1 MNKELASRIRQARS
15 GDPLLEAFQYEAKQ
29 EAASAL
35 GHAGKKLEAAVS
47 ALERH
52 DATPGANTDRDELV
66 QEVADL
72 AWAIMIQRE
81 AFGLF
86 AASDIE
92 KHYRIPREAM
102 ARMGAVRQR

>member
-1 MNKELASRIRQARS
+1 MTDLARRIRHARS
-15 GDPLLEAFQYEAKQ
+15 GDPLLEAIGYEAKQ
-29 EAASAL
+29 EAACAL
-35 GHAGKKLEAAVS
+35 GHAGKKLEAAVE

-52 DATPGANTDRDELV
+52 DATSRANTDRDQLV

-86 AASDIE
+86 AARDIE

-102 ARMGAVRQR
+102 ARMGAIRRR

>member
-1 MNKELASRIRQARS
+1 MTSLASRIRSARS
-15 GDPLLEAFQYEAKQ
+15 GDPLLEAFHYEAKQ

-35 GHAGKKLEAAVS
+35 GHAGKKLEAAVE

-52 DATPGANTDRDELV
+52 DATPGANTDREELV
-66 QEVADL
+66 QDVADL

-102 ARMGAVRQR
+102 ARMGAVKRQ

>member
-1 MNKELASRIRQARS
+1 MRSLASRIRSARS
-15 GDPLLEAFQYEAKQ
+15 GAPLLEAFNYEAKQ

-35 GHAGKKLEAAVS
+35 GHAGKKLEAAVK
-47 ALERH
+47 ALLRH
-52 DATPGANTDRDELV
+52 DATRGAYRDRDELV

-72 AWAIMIQRE
+72 AWSIMIQRE

-92 KHYRIPREAM
+92 KHYRVPREAM
-102 ARMGAVRQR
+102 ARMGAVRRR